1 MSCNVLSFESK
12 KNAIGKTIIVK
23 LIITILL
30 LFTVGTMY
38 AQTSDSLI
46 VKDYVEQ
53 GDKHRIDGEF
63 EKARDYALKA
73 LEIDPNYGIAYIL
86 IGNLYTSSAKS
97 CSEDSFTKGLVY
109 CLAIDMF
116 EKAKEVDIS
125 VTENANRFIEIYSNY
140 LPSLETTFVKALEGD
155 KVKIE
160 CWINRET
167 TIRFAPKKN

>member
-1 MSCNVLSFESK
+1 MCYKIINIESRK
-12 KNAIGKTIIVK
+12 GGIGKTIIVN
-23 LIITILL
+23 LITTILFFL
-30 LFTVGTMY
+30 ITNGLY
-38 AQTSDSLI
+38 AQNSDSLI
-46 VKDYVEQ
+46 VKNYVDR
-53 GDKHRIDGEF
+53 GDKLRIDGEF

-86 IGNLYTSSAKS
+86 IGNLYTSSAES

-140 LPSLETTFVKALEGD
+140 LPSLETTFVKALAGD

-167 TIRFAPKKN
+167 TVRFAPKKY